1 MNKILLNFYIIV
13 AFFSNILFLSNLDL
27 SFKDKVNKAL
37 NIKYIIL
44 WFTIIFHIY
53 SLYKT
58 NKYINKYILPA
69 ILCLNL
75 VGLLLISLC
84 NNELTFIHILSMIGL
99 VYLLVTFN
107 YKDFEVIDGFLLK
120 ENKANKLWIYL
131 YILFIIVWYLSSSYI
146 FVRDKII
153 CTLLIL
159 YPLLFPI
166 KEFFFHR
173 VLALSVAY
181 FVLNINKI
189 KI

>member
-1 MNKILLNFYIIV
+1 
-13 AFFSNILFLSNLDL
+13 
-27 SFKDKVNKAL
+27 
-37 NIKYIIL
+37 
-44 WFTIIFHIY
+44 
-53 SLYKT
+53 
-58 NKYINKYILPA
+58 
-69 ILCLNL
+69 
-75 VGLLLISLC
+75 
-84 NNELTFIHILSMIGL
+84 MIGL
-99 VYLLVTFN
+99 VYLIVSFN

-166 KEFFFHR
+166 KEYFFHR
-173 VLALSVAY
+173 VLVLSVAY